1 MWTTIAFLIGGA
13 VGCVFMCLFQI
24 NWHEA
29 QEEYRITDKESGKQE
44 GGFDEQNSEHHDTY
58 IIPPN
63 FIEGSTLFGG
73 MFKYG
78 M

>member
-13 VGCVFMCLFQI
+13 VLVAAGLLIGGFFGVTTMCLFQI

-44 GGFDEQNSEHHDTY
+44 GGFDEQ
-58 IIPPN
+58 
-63 FIEGSTLFGG
+63 
-73 MFKYG
+73 KQ
-78 M
+78 

>member
-1 MWTTIAFLIGGA
+1 MDHWIEKREIMWTTIAFLIGGA

-44 GGFDEQNSEHHDTY
+44 GGFDEQ
-58 IIPPN
+58 
-63 FIEGSTLFGG
+63 
-73 MFKYG
+73 KQ
-78 M
+78 

>member
-13 VGCVFMCLFQI
+13 FGCVFMCLFQI

-44 GGFDEQNSEHHDTY
+44 GGFYEQ
-58 IIPPN
+58 
-63 FIEGSTLFGG
+63 
-73 MFKYG
+73 KQ
-78 M
+78 

>member
-29 QEEYRITDKESGKQE
+29 QVTDKESGKQE
-44 GGFDEQNSEHHDTY
+44 GGFDEQ
-58 IIPPN
+58 
-63 FIEGSTLFGG
+63 
-73 MFKYG
+73 KQ
-78 M
+78 